1 MQNSRTFTLAVTLVL
16 GAGAVQP
23 AFAELASGIQSGFE
37 IRLTHE
43 VSATPAEAY
52 RVAVHDIG
60 RWWDPSHTYSG
71 KATNL
76 SLADRPGGCLCER
89 LPHGGVQH
97 LQVVYV
103 ERGKQ
108 LRMLGGL
115 GPLQALAAQGALTW
129 SFEPRAGGTRMTW
142 TYRVA
147 GLEPSTAASLS
158 HVVESVVA
166 QQARRLAERLGT
178 QPH

>member
-1 MQNSRTFTLAVTLVL
+1 MGFALAL
-16 GAGAVQP
+16 GAGTVRP
-23 AFAELASGIQSGFE
+23 ASAELATGLKSGFE

-43 VSATPAEAY
+43 VRATPAEAY
-52 RVAVHDIG
+52 RVAVRDIG

-76 SLADRPGGCLCER
+76 SLVDRPGGCLCER
-89 LPHGGVQH
+89 LPGGGVQH
-97 LQVVYV
+97 MQVVYV
-103 ERGKQ
+103 DRGKQ

-129 SFEPRAGGTRMTW
+129 TFEPGKAGTRMTW

-147 GLEPSTAASLS
+147 GLEPDAVASMS
-158 HVVESVVA
+158 RAVEAVVA
-166 QQARRLAERLGT
+166 QQANRLAGRLGT
-178 QPH
+178 PSP